1 MPKHNPEQSMMNVK
15 HEFGEHGGVVPSVE
29 RAATFTVVHPQTMPE
44 IFAGEKGPSA
54 GGCFLYSRHF
64 NPTNDVL
71 ARSLAAME
79 GTERAVCTASGI
91 SAIASA
97 LSQICQVGDHIVAS
111 ETIYGGTHA
120 LLGELFP
127 TMGIETTFVDPTDVE
142 AFRRATRPS
151 TKVYYTEA
159 LGNPTLKV
167 ADVPALVELAH
178 ESGIKLVV
186 DNTFTPMIISP
197 AALGAD
203 VVVYSMTKYLNGA
216 SDIIGGAICGTEA
229 FIGELMDLHTGRVM
243 LLGPTIDPR
252 VSFDVYQRLPHLGL
266 RMREHS
272 RRAAAIATRLFE
284 LGAPV
289 TYPGLASHPGHAI
302 FASMANEGCGFSGM
316 LTLDCGTR
324 ARAEELMEIL
334 QNEERFGYLAVS
346 LGAFDSLISCSG
358 SSTSSEIPQQEQEK
372 MGLSPGLLRIS
383 IGYTGPLEDRVAQI
397 ERAVIKVGL
406 AR

>member
-1 MPKHNPEQSMMNVK
+1 MPKYNPEQAMMNVK
-15 HEFGEHGGVVPSVE
+15 HEFGEHGGIVPSIE

-44 IFAGEKGPSA
+44 IFAGQKGPSA

-97 LSQICQVGDHIVAS
+97 LSQICQAGDHIVAS
-111 ETIYGGTHA
+111 DTIYGGTHA
-120 LLGELFP
+120 LLAELFP
-127 TMGIETTFVDPTDVE
+127 TMGIETTFVDPTDVD
-142 AFRRATRPS
+142 AFRAATRQN
-151 TKVYYTEA
+151 TKVFYTEA

-167 ADVPALVELAH
+167 ANVPALAKLAH
-178 ESGIKLVV
+178 ESSIKLVV

-203 VVVYSMTKYLNGA
+203 VVVYSMTKYINGA
-216 SDIIGGAICGTEA
+216 SDIIAGAICGTEA
-229 FIGELMDLHTGRVM
+229 FINELMDLHTGRVM

-252 VSFDVYQRLPHLGL
+252 VSFDIFQRLPHLSL

-272 RRAAAIATRLFE
+272 RRAAAIAKRLE
-284 LGAPV
+284 QLDAPI
-289 TYPGLASHPGHAI
+289 TYPGLESHPGHAL
-302 FASMANEGCGFSGM
+302 FASMANEGYGFSGM

-324 ARAEELMEIL
+324 EKAEELMEIL

-346 LGAFDSLISCSG
+346 LGAFDTLISCSG
-358 SSTSSEIPQQEQEK
+358 SSTSSEIAEEEQRK

-383 IGYTGPLEDRVAQI
+383 VGYTGPLEDRIAQI
-397 ERAVIKVGL
+397 ERAVTKVGL